1 MNWKNFHI
9 NFIQF
14 CSNEKERIKA
24 SKYLLSSLKSYW
36 IRLVQRV
43 TVRGSFYISCR
54 FHKSKDR
61 YGPLSFPPVLAPIF
75 VVVEEL
81 ADWHHLLPR
90 EQGYR
95 CLLYACGICCNRFS
109 VPVLLGVPSTG
120 LVPGFVP
127 ALESTPLSSS
137 HRSPFLG
144 RG

>member
-54 FHKSKDR
+54 FHKGKDR
-61 YGPLSFPPVLAPIF
+61 YGPLSFPPVLAPTF
-75 VVVEEL
+75 VVVGVVVVPPC
-81 ADWHHLLPR
+81 PR
-90 EQGYR
+90 PGRIGPRYPLFE
-95 CLLYACGICCNRFS
+95 CDTCCNRFF
-109 VPVLLGVPSTG
+109 VRERLGAHWSD
-120 LVPGFVP
+120 LASEF
-127 ALESTPLSSS
+127 ALSLRSKPLSS
-137 HRSPFLG
+137 
-144 RG
+144 